1 MTWTAKYWQPR
12 EFACDR
18 PESPCDCGLTE
29 VHPEL
34 IKRADQIREQM
45 GVPLLCNSGVR
56 CPEKNKK
63 AGGMPRSLHLS
74 APELGA
80 ALDLTVARRSIR
92 TPLNVAR
99 LALTVESVC
108 RDMDIGMGLYRWG
121 VHFDVRGLLGM
132 PPARWVDPG
141 FPWSD

>member
-1 MTWTAKYWQPR
+1 MTWTAKYWQSH

-34 IKRADQIREQM
+34 IRRADQIREQM
-45 GVPLLCNSGVR
+45 GTALICGSGVR
-56 CPEKNKK
+56 CRKKNE
-63 AGGMPRSLHLS
+63 AIGGRIRSLHLPS
-74 APELGA
+74 SELGHA
-80 ALDLTVARRSIR
+80 VDITIARRSLR
-92 TPLNVAR
+92 TPLGLAR

-108 RDMDIGMGLYRWG
+108 RDLDIGRGLYPWG

-132 PPARWVDPG
+132 PPARWIDPA

>member
-1 MTWTAKYWQPR
+1 MEWVAKYWKPS

-18 PESPCDCGLTE
+18 PESPCDCVLTE

-45 GVPLLCNSGVR
+45 GIALRCNSGVR
-56 CPEKNKK
+56 CPEKNKA
-63 AGGMPRSLHLS
+63 AGGAPRSLHLPS
-74 APELGA
+74 AELGS
-80 ALDLTVARRSIR
+80 ALDITVYRRSLR
-92 TPLNVAR
+92 SPLNVAR

-108 RDMDIGMGLYRWG
+108 RDMDIGMGIYPWG

-132 PPARWVDPG
+132 PPARWVDPL
-141 FPWSD
+141 FPWSN